1 MNRIP
6 RWAVAS
12 AGAAPVLLIGGWTI
26 AETRQPPGYDAVRD
40 TISALAARGATDR
53 WVMTS
58 ALAALGVCYVVTA
71 CGLGQA
77 RPAGR
82 TLLVTGGTST
92 VLVAAFPQP
101 IHGNSVAHT
110 VAATAAFVSL
120 AVWPVFA
127 ASHRSNS
134 GLLGMLPSV
143 AATASLLGLI
153 AWFAAEIHG
162 GQRGL
167 AERCAAGAESLWP
180 LAVVL
185 TTRRALRRRPAPAPR
200 ETR

>member
-1 MNRIP
+1 
-6 RWAVAS
+6 
-12 AGAAPVLLIGGWTI
+12 
-26 AETRQPPGYDAVRD
+26 
-40 TISALAARGATDR
+40 
-53 WVMTS
+53 
-58 ALAALGVCYVVTA
+58 
-71 CGLGQA
+71 
-77 RPAGR
+77 
-82 TLLVTGGTST
+82 
-92 VLVAAFPQP
+92 
-101 IHGNSVAHT
+101 
-110 VAATAAFVSL
+110 
-120 AVWPVFA
+120 VFA
-127 ASHRSNS
+127 ASPRSNS